1 MIKLAFEMN
10 RQEIADDSA
19 GGVGILT
26 LSLKKKFLSHITCRN
41 VGLVNSHTTRNM
53 STLM

>member
-1 MIKLAFEMN
+1 METLYMIKLAFEMN

-26 LSLKKKFLSHITCRN
+26 LCLKKSSYL
-41 VGLVNSHTTRNM
+41 
-53 STLM
+53 TLLAEMLA